1 MAVKDNQ
8 KNKEYVAKHRTTA
21 RATLGDAEYRKKEAE
36 ARALRR
42 QKEKARKAQEAITLP
57 PLKLSGA
64 NELFDLPKLQPLD
77 INNMINLLPPL
88 PKPQP
93 EKKKRGHKPKPH
105 EEINDTM
112 TFKEK
117 RKIYMMKLYKR
128 IQEITKE
135 INLFL

>member
-21 RATLGDAEYRKKEAE
+21 RETMGDAEYKKEEVE

-42 QKEKARKAQEAITLP
+42 QKERARKAQEAITLP

-93 EKKKRGHKPKPH
+93 EKKKRGRKPKPH
-105 EEINDTM
+105 EEITDTM
-112 TFKEK
+112 TYKEK
-117 RKIYMMKLYKR
+117 RKIYMRNYMKEYKKL
-128 IQEITKE
+128 QKK
-135 INLFL
+135 

>member
-1 MAVKDNQ
+1 MPVKDNQ

-93 EKKKRGHKPKPH
+93 EKKKRGRKPKPH
-105 EEINDTM
+105 EEITDTM
-112 TFKEK
+112 TYKEK
-117 RKIYMMKLYKR
+117 RKIYMRNYMKEYKKL
-128 IQEITKE
+128 QKK
-135 INLFL
+135 

>member
-1 MAVKDNQ
+1 MEAKDNQ
-8 KNKEYVAKHRTTA
+8 KNKEYVAKHRTTR
-21 RATLGDAEYRKKEAE
+21 RATMGDAEYKKKEAE

-77 INNMINLLPPL
+77 INHLVNLLPPL

-93 EKKKRGHKPKPH
+93 EKKKRGR
-105 EEINDTM
+105 NT
-112 TFKEK
+112 
-117 RKIYMMKLYKR
+117 KILMIL
-128 IQEITKE
+128 
-135 INLFL
+135 

>member
-1 MAVKDNQ
+1 MLQNIEQPQELQWAMQNTK
-8 KNKEYVAKHRTTA
+8 
-21 RATLGDAEYRKKEAE
+21 KKEAE

-42 QKEKARKAQEAITLP
+42 QKERARKAQEAITLP

-77 INNMINLLPPL
+77 INNLINLLPPL

-93 EKKKRGHKPKPH
+93 EKKKRGRKPKPH

-117 RKIYMMKLYKR
+117 RKIYMRNYMKEYKKL
-128 IQEITKE
+128 QKK
-135 INLFL
+135 